1 MRRLQFDPK
10 RFLPVL
16 LGSVAGILILA
27 NALYPQLDGLQR
39 ISAELLRWVIV
50 LGAFA
55 VVVGILNVVAQHVNR
70 VRRRDPRAPYSVAL
84 LIGLLIPPG
93 VAIAQYATGR
103 FSDNIGPLF
112 EDIVRWVYTPLS
124 ASLLA
129 LLTFFGITAAVH
141 ALRGGNREAIVIV
154 IVAAL
159 VLIIQLPLLSGVPI
173 AGEISR
179 WLHDYIALAGARGL
193 VFGSAIG
200 AIVASLRILLGLDRP
215 YLDR

>member
-1 MRRLQFDPK
+1 M
-10 RFLPVL
+10 
-16 LGSVAGILILA
+16 
-27 NALYPQLDGLQR
+27 
-39 ISAELLRWVIV
+39 IV

-55 VVVGILNVVAQHVNR
+55 VVVGILNVVAQHFTR
-70 VRRRDPRAPYSVAL
+70 IRRRDARAPYSVAL
-84 LIGLLIPPG
+84 LIGLVIPPG

-179 WLHDYIALAGARGL
+179 WLHDYIALAGARRLGVRQRDRRDCRQPSDFARPRPA
-193 VFGSAIG
+193 VFGS
-200 AIVASLRILLGLDRP
+200 LGGGPDVLFSVWHA
-215 YLDR
+215 